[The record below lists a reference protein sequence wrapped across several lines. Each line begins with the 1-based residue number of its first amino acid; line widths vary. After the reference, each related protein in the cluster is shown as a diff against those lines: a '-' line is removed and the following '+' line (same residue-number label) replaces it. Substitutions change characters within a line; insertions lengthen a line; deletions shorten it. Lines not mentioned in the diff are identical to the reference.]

1 MCQIFARW
9 NKATWLLRSKFGRW
23 LIKNAFTILNNNPIT
38 DDFLDAGLQHP
49 FFGQEEEAYPAL
61 TDESFATGSAV
72 VSGDAWFEGTRK
84 ELIKVLI
91 DKGFA
96 ELSKEDRY
104 RLRSGAIGI
113 LLEMIRLEFGHA
125 SIMLVCKRDARCW
138 MALNKRIE
146 NDDQAMFRRQAKLS
160 QLAVLLY
167 CWCLRSGVL
176 NWPLNV
182 ITYIFRL
189 VDNAFELLPMGV
201 NNVFDSYVKMRNYW
215 QKYTV
220 WGTPFDALELEP
232 KLVDKARR
240 ELGISQFTAPSRMVR
255 QRFKP
260 FELSGDVITPSNH
273 FENPIIWLLERKRVL
288 VYMDDLHC
296 EDVEQYR
303 RLPPSRRWQVT
314 LAEW

>member
-72 VSGDAWFEGTRK
+72 VSGDAWFEGTRH

-125 SIMLVCKRDARCW
+125 SIMLVCKRDARYW
-138 MALNKRIE
+138 MDLNK
-146 NDDQAMFRRQAKLS
+146 
-160 QLAVLLY
+160 
-167 CWCLRSGVL
+167 
-176 NWPLNV
+176 
-182 ITYIFRL
+182 
-189 VDNAFELLPMGV
+189 
-201 NNVFDSYVKMRNYW
+201 
-215 QKYTV
+215 
-220 WGTPFDALELEP
+220 
-232 KLVDKARR
+232 
-240 ELGISQFTAPSRMVR
+240 
-255 QRFKP
+255 
-260 FELSGDVITPSNH
+260 
-273 FENPIIWLLERKRVL
+273 
-288 VYMDDLHC
+288 
-296 EDVEQYR
+296 
-303 RLPPSRRWQVT
+303 
-314 LAEW
+314 